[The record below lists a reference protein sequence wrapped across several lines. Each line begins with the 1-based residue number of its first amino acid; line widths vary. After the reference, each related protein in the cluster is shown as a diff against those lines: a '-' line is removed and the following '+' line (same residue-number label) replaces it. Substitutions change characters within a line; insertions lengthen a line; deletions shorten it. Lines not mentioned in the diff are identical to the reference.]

1 MTYGAVILS
10 LNFQP
15 TSIYTVKTSRLYRIM
30 EEKTKGFSLRQK
42 KSSRRPPISAPQQIP
57 GIPAHFQ
64 GITTGNHSA
73 TSLAT
78 SVSVGKTE
86 RSEPSRQ
93 RPKLGG
99 HTSDLVK
106 RRYSTRFTNAGDFD
120 QGDAPPVP
128 SLPGSS
134 SKYEQELSQKG
145 PLKRIEV
152 DLAALKDT
160 SLQAERCIVVICL
173 CCRFSD

>member
-1 MTYGAVILS
+1 
-10 LNFQP
+10 
-15 TSIYTVKTSRLYRIM
+15 M
-30 EEKTKGFSLRQK
+30 EEKIKGFSLRQK

-64 GITTGNHSA
+64 GISTGNHSA
-73 TSLAT
+73 TSIAT
-78 SVSVGKTE
+78 SISVGKTE

-93 RPKLGG
+93 RPKTGG

-106 RRYSTRFTNAGDFD
+106 RRYSTRFTNTGDFD

-128 SLPGSS
+128 SLPGGS
-134 SKYEQELSQKG
+134 SKYEQESSQKG
-145 PLKRIEV
+145 PVKRIEI

-160 SLQAERCIVVICL
+160 GLQVERCMVYMPIL
-173 CCRFSD
+173 

>member
-1 MTYGAVILS
+1 
-10 LNFQP
+10 
-15 TSIYTVKTSRLYRIM
+15 M
-30 EEKTKGFSLRQK
+30 EEKSKGFSLRQK
-42 KSSRRPPISAPQQIP
+42 KSSRRPPISAPQQIS

-64 GITTGNHSA
+64 GIPTRNHSA

-78 SVSVGKTE
+78 SISVGKTE

-106 RRYSTRFTNAGDFD
+106 RRYSTRFTNAGDFN
-120 QGDAPPVP
+120 QGIAPPVP

-134 SKYEQELSQKG
+134 SKYEQEPSQKG
-145 PLKRIEV
+145 LVKRIEIDV
-152 DLAALKDT
+152 AALKDT
-160 SLQAERCIVVICL
+160 SLQAERCIVAISL
-173 CCRFSD
+173 CCRFLAK

>member
-1 MTYGAVILS
+1 MS
-10 LNFQP
+10 LNIQS
-15 TSIYTVKTSRLYRIM
+15 TSISTVKTSRLYRIM

-78 SVSVGKTE
+78 SISVGKTE

-106 RRYSTRFTNAGDFD
+106 RRYSTRFTNAGDFN

-145 PLKRIEV
+145 PVKRVEI

>member
-1 MTYGAVILS
+1 MS
-10 LNFQP
+10 LNIQS

-78 SVSVGKTE
+78 SMSVGKTE

-93 RPKLGG
+93 RPKVGG